1 MMNYLIAFLIL
12 ATWSYIAMNISWNSK
27 YGLGTN
33 LFAGFGTIV
42 LIGIVHWIPF
52 WLIFLR

>member
-1 MMNYLIAFLIL
+1 MNYLIAFLIL
-12 ATWSYIAMNISWNSK
+12 ATWSYVAMNITWNSK

-42 LIGIVHWIPF
+42 LIGVVHWIPF
-52 WLIFLR
+52 WLIFMK